1 MRKRRIVP
9 WLLAFAVVAAGF
21 GLTRQKAQEV
31 HKINAKVVEVGNI
44 GYGSM
49 ELNPLRED
57 QYPKLSQTVKEYY
70 ATLRKDSG
78 FIEYYDN
85 VRVYTKHGKTAG
97 TYIAFVTYEM
107 KIKDIYTKVPGLGTL
122 YITKENMEEDTYR
135 IEKDKHSPQVKQC
148 VAALSE
154 HEDVQELL
162 AEVNARYEQAVNSD
176 ALLKEALTDLKNAYE
191 RQAESE

>member
-9 WLLAFAVVAAGF
+9 WLLVFTVVAVGL
-21 GLTRQKAQEV
+21 GLTREKAQEV
-31 HKINAKVVEVGNI
+31 QKINAKIVEVANI
-44 GYGSM
+44 GYDSM

-57 QYPKLSQTVKEYY
+57 QYPGLSQTVREYY
-70 ATLRKDSG
+70 RTLRKDSG

-85 VRVYTKHGKTAG
+85 VRVYTKHGKAAG

-122 YITKENMEEDTYR
+122 YILREDMEGELYR
-135 IEKDKHSPQVKQC
+135 IEMDKHSPEVKQC
-148 VAALSE
+148 VAALSK
-154 HEDVQELL
+154 HEDVQKLL

-176 ALLKEALTDLKNAYE
+176 ALLKEALADLKNAYE
-191 RQAESE
+191 SQTGSE